1 MTRSLNQVTSL
12 YACATEVQISER
24 LVEDDVLRRYSST
37 LNDFQLALG
46 EAVEE
51 EQWQGALRTLRRLRF
66 DSLAAPVTTEPLECD
81 DLHAFLSSQRHR
93 VRAATP
99 DIEPILVSMLDAL
112 QRFRE
117 SPANPLLEAI
127 AEVADRSGARTTPV
141 LLSESRLRKRSQ
153 VALEKAGIAL
163 RVSLM
168 TPPELRASSA
178 LDSLVVLGAPRWFP
192 PHVFTAP
199 RAANLAVVRH
209 HWISVDW
216 RRVWQPSFQIA
227 KSEQA
232 GMAPKP
238 PVIYRDQASVDVI
251 LGEEG
256 IPELEVRVLEDIPLG
271 QSDRDV
277 AGRPPG
283 EGEVDAILLK
293 LEDASLVLLE
303 DDEGNQAYIVDL
315 DEDDPIHRV
324 PVQEVVE
331 GVFILLRTEGGGD
344 YVVDMAD
351 QLLREK
357 AFPARAKQDLWKR
370 RLRDAVTAQ
379 GTAAV
384 VAELKRR
391 GSRRAN
397 TSNLR
402 NWQSPRNIK
411 TQDRADFDAILALAG
426 LGDQGDDL
434 WQTMDLIDRAHSQA
448 GQEIRRRL
456 LAEVRGAD
464 RTQLIRN
471 GRLEVELDEGG
482 GSLAALRV
490 QEVSRE
496 RYRVPRSQLNQ
507 VLPAVQTSLAS

>member
-1 MTRSLNQVTSL
+1 MTRSLSQVSGL

-37 LNDFQLALG
+37 LNDFRLALG

-51 EQWQGALRTLRRLRF
+51 EQWRGVLRTLRRLRF
-66 DSLAAPVTTEPLECD
+66 DALAAPVTAEPLECD
-81 DLHAFLSSQRHR
+81 DLHAFLSSQRQR

-99 DIEPILVSMLDAL
+99 EVEPTLVSMLEAL

-117 SPANPLLEAI
+117 SPANPLLEVI
-127 AEVADRSGARTTPV
+127 AEVADRSGEKTTPV
-141 LLSESRLRKRSQ
+141 LLSESRLRRPSQ
-153 VALEKAGIAL
+153 VALEKAGMAL

-178 LDSLVVLGAPRWFP
+178 LDSLMVLGAPRWFP

-199 RAANLAVVRH
+199 RAANLMVVRH
-209 HWISVDW
+209 HWITVDW
-216 RRVWQPSFQIA
+216 KRVWRASFQVA
-227 KSEQA
+227 KSEREDT
-232 GMAPKP
+232 GPKP
-238 PVIYRDQASVDVI
+238 PVIYRDRASVDI
-251 LGEEG
+251 APGEEVV
-256 IPELEVRVLEDIPLG
+256 PELEVRVLEDIPLG
-271 QSDRDV
+271 QSGADAASRL
-277 AGRPPG
+277 PE

-344 YVVDMAD
+344 YVVDMAN
-351 QLLREK
+351 QLLRER
-357 AFPARAKQDLWKR
+357 AFPSRAKQDLWKQK
-370 RLRDAVTAQ
+370 LRDAVTAQ
-379 GTAAV
+379 GTPAV
-384 VAELKRR
+384 VEELKRR

-411 TQDRADFDAILALAG
+411 TQDRADFDAILALVG

-434 WQTMDLIDRAHSQA
+434 WQTMDLIDRAHSRA

-464 RTQLIRN
+464 RAQLIRN

-490 QEVSRE
+490 QEVSGE

-507 VLPAVQTSLAS
+507 VLPSVQTSLAS